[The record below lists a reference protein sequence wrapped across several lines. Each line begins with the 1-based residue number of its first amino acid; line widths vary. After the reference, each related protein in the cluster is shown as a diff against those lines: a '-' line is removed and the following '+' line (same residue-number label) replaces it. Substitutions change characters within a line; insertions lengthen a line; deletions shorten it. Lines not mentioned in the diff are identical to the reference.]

1 MATQWDN
8 WWASYK
14 RSNPKAVINA
24 ATRDK
29 FRAWQ
34 AAQKPTVTPGGSGTP
49 QAAGPT
55 EPAPAPAAPPKP
67 PTFAPDY
74 MDEQGRRDYANLEQD
89 RATARNN
96 AQRAYDLG
104 LAEVNARQPGIE
116 RNMKMDLERNASNA
130 AARGMFRSG
139 ARIVNAGRINT
150 EGNEAL
156 TGLQRQRDQLG
167 FDRDRAFGEAET
179 GYTRGTQNIYT
190 DSARRG
196 LERWRQENGL

>member
-14 RSNPKAVINA
+14 RANPKAVINA

-34 AAQKPTVTPGGSGTP
+34 GAQKP
-49 QAAGPT
+49 A
-55 EPAPAPAAPPKP
+55 APAGGGQATPPVVDPPPAAAPPPPKP

-74 MDEQGRRDYANLEQD
+74 MDEQGRRDAANLQQD
-89 RATARNN
+89 RDTARNN
-96 AQRAYDLG
+96 AQRSYDLG
-104 LAEVNARQPGIE
+104 LAEVNAREPGID
-116 RNMKMDLERNASNA
+116 RNMKMDLERNASSA

-150 EGNEAL
+150 EGNEAKA
-156 TGLQRQRDQLG
+156 GLQRQRDQLG
-167 FDRDRAFGEAET
+167 FDRDRAFGEADT
-179 GYTRGTQNIYT
+179 ALARGNQNIYT

-196 LERWRQENGL
+196 LDRWRQENGL